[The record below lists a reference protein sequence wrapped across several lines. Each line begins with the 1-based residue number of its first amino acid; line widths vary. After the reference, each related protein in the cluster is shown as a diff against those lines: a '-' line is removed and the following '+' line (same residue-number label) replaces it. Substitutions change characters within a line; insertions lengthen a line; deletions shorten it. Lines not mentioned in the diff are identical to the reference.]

1 LVSPDASY
9 MTGQAVA
16 MNGGRVMIS

>member
-1 LVSPDASY
+1 MASPDAAY

-16 MNGGRVMIS
+16 MNGGRVLVP